1 MAEYGKYGWALGA
14 IAIVIAAIALAMALR
29 APGGGD
35 TNAMS
40 GVMTGLSVQ
49 SAEVESLSSQISS
62 LQTELTDSRQMEAS
76 NVAELTEQLEGL
88 RGQSMQADEFDDS
101 ELKSAISDIRAT
113 LAELDSR
120 MDTDGEDD
128 DRIDSEHIE
137 GLGAELSSLSAS
149 LAELH
154 DAMSDGGGT
163 IEMAIAELDAVR
175 AELMQLQDAVSSDIS
190 SGIDDALA
198 RLNWLEKAAAPAYTK
213 TYVEQAINRYDANGR
228 AATLDYYSAME
239 SVNGDLYLF
248 VLDENYEVIVNPTL
262 PNNIGMDIRGS
273 LGTDITGKNF
283 GAEFVTVD
291 ETGKWIDYVYLNPA
305 DDFNYERK
313 HVWIVRHDNLI
324 FGSGWYEREV
334 SLESTPSAY
343 ARALVEQAVARYD
356 AEGRDATLVRYNDP
370 TSVAGQYYV
379 LIIDSSDLRA
389 VANGAR
395 PDLVGTIPD
404 RIDPTGYYYGSD
416 IASATEEGK
425 WISYVI
431 LNPETG
437 EEQRKHTWITLHDG
451 LVFGSGYYEPTVASM
466 QSSDEE
472 ENVLTILYWQAP
484 SLPGPYLVAGN
495 KDTDAGAVTLEPLAS
510 YDPDGELTPRLTA
523 EIPTLENGGIS
534 EDLMSITWKLRQGLK
549 WSDSS
554 DFTAND
560 VVFTWRYCT
569 DEETGCIGE
578 DAFSGIESV
587 NAIDDLTVRIEFD
600 APVPYPYTAFVGAG
614 TPIISSAQFAECV
627 GVAARTCEQQNTAP
641 LGTGPYRITEFTPN
655 EGAVYE
661 RNPFYWG
668 ETPYFDRVVIKGGG
682 DAITAARSVLEADEA
697 DYAWNLQVDPN
708 TLAEMEAAG
717 QGTVVSAFSSLV
729 ERIVINHTNPDPA
742 LGDDRSEYLDGTN
755 PHPFL
760 TFTPITQAMSM
771 AIDRTQISEPLYGFA
786 GKPACNIIIAP
797 SRYASTAND
806 GCLTQD
812 IEGANSLL
820 DDNGVLDTD
829 GDGIREY
836 NGVPLRIAYQTTSNA
851 IRQDT
856 QALIRDWWRQ
866 IGIET
871 ELIQHDAS
879 VFFGGDPIV
888 DKEAS
893 YRRFFSDVQMYTT
906 GSGVDPQ
913 QYLSGQRCSHIQ
925 TRDNNWADG
934 NNARA
939 CSAEFDE
946 VFEKLEQTTAGS
958 ERDAL
963 VK

>member
-1 MAEYGKYGWALGA
+1 
-14 IAIVIAAIALAMALR
+14 
-29 APGGGD
+29 
-35 TNAMS
+35 MS
-40 GVMTGLSVQ
+40 P
-49 SAEVESLSSQISS
+49 SSRR
-62 LQTELTDSRQMEAS
+62 DRRD
-76 NVAELTEQLEGL
+76 L

-101 ELKSAISDIRAT
+101 ELKSSISDIRAN
-113 LAELDSR
+113 LVELNSR
-120 MDTDGEDD
+120 MDSDDEDD
-128 DRIDSEHIE
+128 DRIDSERVE
-137 GLGAELSSLSAS
+137 SLGKEFSTLSAS
-149 LAELH
+149 LAELQ

-163 IEMAIAELDAVR
+163 LEMIIAELDAVR
-175 AELMQLQDAVSSDIS
+175 TELMQLQESVSSDTS
-190 SGIDDALA
+190 PGIDVALA
-198 RLNWLEKAAAPAYTK
+198 RLNWLEKATAPTYTK

-228 AATLDYYSAME
+228 AATLDYYSTME

-248 VLDENYEVIVNPTL
+248 VLDENYEVIVNPAL
-262 PNNIGMDIRGS
+262 PNNIGMDMRGS

-291 ETGKWIDYVYLNPA
+291 ETGKWIDFVYLNPG

-313 HVWIVRHDNLI
+313 HAWIVRHDNLI

-356 AEGRDATLVRYNDP
+356 AEGKDATLVRYNDP
-370 TSVAGQYYV
+370 ASVDGQYYV
-379 LIIDSSDLRA
+379 LIIDSSVLRA

-451 LVFGSGYYEPTVASM
+451 LVFGSGYYEPTSASM
-466 QSSDEE
+466 QSSDDEE
-472 ENVLTILYWQAP
+472 EKVLTILYWQAP

-510 YDPDGELTPRLTA
+510 YDPDGELTPRLAA

-549 WSDSS
+549 WSDGS

-569 DEETGCIGE
+569 DEEIGCTGE
-578 DAFSGIESV
+578 NAFSGIASV

-600 APVPYPYTAFVGAG
+600 TPVPYPYTAFVGAG

-641 LGTGPYRITEFTPN
+641 LGTDPYRITEFTPN
-655 EGAVYE
+655 EGAIYE

-708 TLAEMEAAG
+708 TLADMEAAG
-717 QGTVVSAFSSLV
+717 QGSVVSAFSSLV

-742 LGDDRSEYLDGTN
+742 LGDDRSEYLEGTN

-760 TFTPITQAMSM
+760 MFTPITQAMSM
-771 AIDRTQISEPLYGFA
+771 AIDRSTILDQLYGFA
-786 GKPACNIIIAP
+786 AKPACNIIIAP
-797 SRYASTAND
+797 SKYASIAND
-806 GCLTQD
+806 GCLTQN
-812 IEGANSLL
+812 IEGANKLL

-836 NGVPLRIAYQTTSNA
+836 NGVPLKITYQTTSNA
-851 IRQDT
+851 IR
-856 QALIRDWWRQ
+856 
-866 IGIET
+866 
-871 ELIQHDAS
+871 
-879 VFFGGDPIV
+879 
-888 DKEAS
+888 
-893 YRRFFSDVQMYTT
+893 
-906 GSGVDPQ
+906 
-913 QYLSGQRCSHIQ
+913 
-925 TRDNNWADG
+925 
-934 NNARA
+934 
-939 CSAEFDE
+939 
-946 VFEKLEQTTAGS
+946 
-958 ERDAL
+958 
-963 VK
+963 

>member
-62 LQTELTDSRQMEAS
+62 LQAELTDSRQMEAS
-76 NVAELTEQLEGL
+76 NVAELTAQLEGL

-128 DRIDSEHIE
+128 DRIDSERIE
-137 GLGAELSSLSAS
+137 GLGAELSSLSTS
-149 LAELH
+149 LTELQ
-154 DAMSDGGGT
+154 DVMSDGGGT
-163 IEMAIAELDAVR
+163 IEMVIAELDAVR

-190 SGIDDALA
+190 SGIDDALP

-228 AATLDYYSAME
+228 AATLDYYSTMG

-248 VLDENYEVIVNPTL
+248 VLDKNYEVIVNPTL

-313 HVWIVRHDNLI
+313 HVWIVRHENLI

-370 TSVAGQYYV
+370 ASVDGQYYV

-416 IASATEEGK
+416 IASATEEGN
-425 WISYVI
+425 WIPYVI

-451 LVFGSGYYEPTVASM
+451 LVFGSGYYESTSASV
-466 QSSDEE
+466 QSPEE
-472 ENVLTILYWQAP
+472 EKVLTILYWQAP
-484 SLPGPYLVAGN
+484 SLLGPYLVAGN

-510 YDPDGELTPRLTA
+510 YDPDGELTPRLAA

-534 EDLMSITWKLRQGLK
+534 EDLMSIT
-549 WSDSS
+549 
-554 DFTAND
+554 
-560 VVFTWRYCT
+560 
-569 DEETGCIGE
+569 
-578 DAFSGIESV
+578 
-587 NAIDDLTVRIEFD
+587 
-600 APVPYPYTAFVGAG
+600 
-614 TPIISSAQFAECV
+614 
-627 GVAARTCEQQNTAP
+627 
-641 LGTGPYRITEFTPN
+641 
-655 EGAVYE
+655 
-661 RNPFYWG
+661 
-668 ETPYFDRVVIKGGG
+668 
-682 DAITAARSVLEADEA
+682 
-697 DYAWNLQVDPN
+697 
-708 TLAEMEAAG
+708 
-717 QGTVVSAFSSLV
+717 
-729 ERIVINHTNPDPA
+729 
-742 LGDDRSEYLDGTN
+742 
-755 PHPFL
+755 
-760 TFTPITQAMSM
+760 
-771 AIDRTQISEPLYGFA
+771 
-786 GKPACNIIIAP
+786 
-797 SRYASTAND
+797 
-806 GCLTQD
+806 
-812 IEGANSLL
+812 
-820 DDNGVLDTD
+820 
-829 GDGIREY
+829 
-836 NGVPLRIAYQTTSNA
+836 
-851 IRQDT
+851 
-856 QALIRDWWRQ
+856 
-866 IGIET
+866 
-871 ELIQHDAS
+871 
-879 VFFGGDPIV
+879 
-888 DKEAS
+888 
-893 YRRFFSDVQMYTT
+893 
-906 GSGVDPQ
+906 
-913 QYLSGQRCSHIQ
+913 
-925 TRDNNWADG
+925 
-934 NNARA
+934 
-939 CSAEFDE
+939 
-946 VFEKLEQTTAGS
+946 
-958 ERDAL
+958 
-963 VK
+963 

>member
-1 MAEYGKYGWALGA
+1 
-14 IAIVIAAIALAMALR
+14 
-29 APGGGD
+29 
-35 TNAMS
+35 
-40 GVMTGLSVQ
+40 
-49 SAEVESLSSQISS
+49 
-62 LQTELTDSRQMEAS
+62 
-76 NVAELTEQLEGL
+76 
-88 RGQSMQADEFDDS
+88 MQADEFDDS
-101 ELKSAISDIRAT
+101 ELKSSISDIRAN
-113 LAELDSR
+113 LVELNSR
-120 MDTDGEDD
+120 MDSGGEDD
-128 DRIDSEHIE
+128 DRIDSERVE
-137 GLGAELSSLSAS
+137 SLGAELSSLSAS
-149 LAELH
+149 LAELQ
-154 DAMSDGGGT
+154 DAMSDGGGAL
-163 IEMAIAELDAVR
+163 EMVIAELDAVR
-175 AELMQLQDAVSSDIS
+175 AELMQLQESVSSDIS
-190 SGIDDALA
+190 PGIDDALA
-198 RLNWLEKAAAPAYTK
+198 RLNWLEKATAPTYTK

-228 AATLDYYSAME
+228 AATLDYYSTME

-248 VLDENYEVIVNPTL
+248 VLDENYEVIVNPAL
-262 PNNIGMDIRGS
+262 PNNIGMDMRGS

-305 DDFNYERK
+305 EDFNYERK
-313 HVWIVRHDNLI
+313 HAWIVRHDNLI

-356 AEGRDATLVRYNDP
+356 AEGKDATLARYNDP
-370 TSVAGQYYV
+370 ASVDGQYYV

-389 VANGAR
+389 VANGAC

-404 RIDPTGYYYGSD
+404 RIDPTGYYSSD

-451 LVFGSGYYEPTVASM
+451 LVFGSGYYEPTSPSM
-466 QSSDEE
+466 QSSDDEE
-472 ENVLTILYWQAP
+472 EKVLTILYWQAP

-495 KDTDAGAVTLEPLAS
+495 KDTDAGAVTFEPLAS
-510 YDPDGELTPRLTA
+510 YDPDGELTPRLAA

-549 WSDSS
+549 WSDGS

-569 DEETGCIGE
+569 DEETGCTGE

-600 APVPYPYTAFVGAG
+600 TPVPYPYTAFVGAG

-641 LGTGPYRITEFTPN
+641 LGTGPYRIAEFTPN

-682 DAITAARSVLEADEA
+682 DAITAARAVLEADEA
-697 DYAWNLQVDPN
+697 DYAWNLQVDPD
-708 TLAEMEAAG
+708 TLVEMEAAG
-717 QGTVVSAFSSLV
+717 QGSVVSAFSSLV

-760 TFTPITQAMSM
+760 MFTPITQAMSM
-771 AIDRTQISEPLYGFA
+771 AIDRSTISDQLYGFA
-786 GKPACNIIIAP
+786 AKPACNIIIAP

-806 GCLTQD
+806 GCLTQN
-812 IEGANSLL
+812 IEGANKLL

-829 GDGIREY
+829 GDGIREH
-836 NGVPLRIAYQTTSNA
+836 NGVPLRITYQTTSNA

-856 QALIRDWWRQ
+856 QALIRDWRRQ
-866 IGIET
+866 IGIES

-893 YRRFFSDVQMYTT
+893 YRRFFSDMQMYTT

-913 QYLSGQRCSHIQ
+913 QYLSGQRCSRIQ
-925 TRDNNWADG
+925 MLVTTGQTATTPARAAPNMTRSLNNWSNQG
-934 NNARA
+934 W
-939 CSAEFDE
+939 
-946 VFEKLEQTTAGS
+946 
-958 ERDAL
+958 ERNGTL
-963 VK
+963 W